1 MSTVPEG
8 EAAGQRGGTQHD
20 TPPGAP
26 PQADAPSQE
35 QYSGTARGQ
44 VPAQT
49 RGQQPA
55 RGTGVQPER
64 MGPVPRAQTRVTGRR
79 VVQYLIDA
87 FLIGII
93 PSLISIPFDNSNS
106 TAVHVIGGIVTFV
119 IFVAISFGYW
129 VLLTHRLDGQTPAM
143 KLLGLRVISKGGG
156 RANIAQLSIRWI
168 CLIVDAIPYTWPFTG
183 LVGFIVIL
191 CSRDRQRIG
200 DHLARTLVIAT
211 DGRGRGGD
219 QYAGTD
225 TQYEGT
231 DPRYT
236 GTDQRYAGTDPRYAG
251 TDTQYPRTDT
261 QYTGADT
268 SQPPTEP
275 RQQGMEAQQPPP
287 RPDQPGMQP
296 GQPGTQPG
304 QPGTQSGQPGTQPGQ
319 PGTGPAQS

>member
-1 MSTVPEG
+1 MSTMPEG

-26 PQADAPSQE
+26 PQAGAPSQE
-35 QYSGTARGQ
+35 QYGGAAYGQ

-49 RGQQPA
+49 

-87 FLIGII
+87 FLVGLI

-129 VLLTHRLDGQTPAM
+129 VALTHRLNGQTPAM

-168 CLIVDAIPYTWPFTG
+168 CLIVDAIPYMWPFTG

-211 DGRGRGGD
+211 DGRGRGRDQYAGTGS

-225 TQYEGT
+225 T
-231 DPRYT
+231 
-236 GTDQRYAGTDPRYAG
+236 RYAGTDPRYAG
-251 TDTQYPRTDT
+251 TDTQY
-261 QYTGADT
+261 TGADT
-268 SQPPTEP
+268 SQPPMER

-287 RPDQPGMQP
+287 RPDQPGTQP

-304 QPGTQSGQPGTQPGQ
+304 QPGAGPTQS
-319 PGTGPAQS
+319 